1 MWGEYVQIILQ
12 KRNAKTIAIPW
23 LSSAINISIVIMVI
37 MHKRKHKVSEWLNV
51 SFFFLFYFTLFQFFI
66 AANWASWWTASRE
79 ETGSPL
85 FPVQPCSSKKL
96 MKEKNIMALQPR

>member
-1 MWGEYVQIILQ
+1 MRGEYVQIILQ

-51 SFFFLFYFTLFQFFI
+51 SFFFFILFYFISIFY
-66 AANWASWWTASRE
+66 
-79 ETGSPL
+79 
-85 FPVQPCSSKKL
+85 CCKL
-96 MKEKNIMALQPR
+96 SQLMNSL